1 MATNLYDDLKKALQ
15 ELKDLLESTKTPI
28 QQAVKALKALNLPI
42 GNLITQLSD
51 LLAKL
56 QKEINNLN
64 VNQLPVLSDISGFT
78 GGVRSVLDIAK
89 KLLPDQAAD
98 VDEVLRIVDVVG
110 SLSSLKDVQE
120 QIDKLITAILSDL
133 TFINS

>member
-78 GGVRSVLDIAK
+78 GGVRSVLDTAK

-110 SLSSLKDVQE
+110 SLPSLKDVQE

>member
-64 VNQLPVLSDISGFT
+64 VKQLPVLSDISGFT

-89 KLLPDQAAD
+89 KLLPDQATD

-110 SLSSLKDVQE
+110 SLPSLKDVQE